1 MSKLQRKLISRI
13 LKASEEI
20 SNKSRKGSGNYII
33 VNTGQSGTFGSSI
46 MDNIKE
52 ERIKKIN
59 NILDELKG
67 FKQ

>member
-13 LKASEEI
+13 LKDSEEI
-20 SNKSRKGSGNYII
+20 ANKSRKGSGDYII
-33 VNTGQSGTFGSSI
+33 VNGSI